1 MKIKP
6 FWLLSMAALSASI
19 SSQSFAI
26 ETSESFTEGKK
37 LYEKNCLACH
47 QANGQ
52 GMRGAFPPLAGSDYL
67 MADKQRAIS
76 IPLKG
81 LQGKITV
88 NGDNYNSAM
97 PAFTNLKDN
106 EIAHIMTYVM
116 NAWGNQGELV
126 TADEVTQIRNGN

>member
-6 FWLLSMAALSASI
+6 FLSLTITSISFCI

-26 ETSESFTEGKK
+26 ENSESFIEGKK
-37 LYEKNCLACH
+37 LYESNCLACH

-52 GMRGAFPPLAGSDYL
+52 GMKGVFPPLAGSDYL
-67 MADKQRAIS
+67 MADKQRAIGV
-76 IPLKG
+76 ILNG
-81 LQGKITV
+81 LQGEIIV
-88 NGDNYNSAM
+88 NGEKYNSVM
-97 PAFTNLKDN
+97 PAFTSLKDN

-126 TADEVTQIRNGN
+126 TVDEVTQLREGN

>member
-1 MKIKP
+1 MKIK
-6 FWLLSMAALSASI
+6 SMWILTITSLTMII

-26 ETSESFTEGKK
+26 ETSDSFIEGKK
-37 LYEKNCLACH
+37 IYEKNCLACH

-52 GMRGAFPPLAGSDYL
+52 GMKGVFPPLAGSDYL

-88 NGDNYNSAM
+88 NGDNYNSVM
-97 PAFTNLKDN
+97 PAFTNLKDD

-126 TADEVTQIRNGN
+126 TADEVTQIRNAN